1 MKLHMSSMGLSNRE
15 GQSCWEV
22 PRNEIVKPTRDS
34 LVPVTVLHPSQRST
48 AITLGRE
55 QGPRLG
61 CCEQGLDLSLGG
73 CFSNEHPTR
82 EKGRLSCSG
91 HLRLC
96 SVLVVHARVFFVLFC
111 YSLAPFNLMG
121 MFPLVLFPE
130 NNHYIKVSLFLWCRA
145 VLWIPQSAGSSLT
158 S

>member
-34 LVPVTVLHPSQRST
+34 LVPVTVLHPSQC
-48 AITLGRE
+48 AVITPGRE

-61 CCEQGLDLSLGG
+61 YCEQGLDLSLGR
-73 CFSNEHPTR
+73 CFSNEHLTW
-82 EKGRLSCSG
+82 EKGRLSCNG

-96 SVLVVHARVFFVLFC
+96 SILVVHVRLFC
-111 YSLAPFNLMG
+111 FVILQP
-121 MFPLVLFPE
+121 
-130 NNHYIKVSLFLWCRA
+130 
-145 VLWIPQSAGSSLT
+145 
-158 S
+158 